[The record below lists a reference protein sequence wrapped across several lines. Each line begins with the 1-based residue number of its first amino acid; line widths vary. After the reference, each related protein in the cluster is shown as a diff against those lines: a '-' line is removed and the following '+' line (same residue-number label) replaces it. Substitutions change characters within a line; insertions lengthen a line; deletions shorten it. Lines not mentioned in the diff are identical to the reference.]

1 MYVAPQEPSVK
12 SRRWQWSRWRLEARL
27 RRVREERGR
36 ISVRVFATSAQ
47 RMGPEQR
54 EPDRRDAVGLSSL
67 EAECE
72 TQSIIE
78 LADLRS

>member
-1 MYVAPQEPSVK
+1 M
-12 SRRWQWSRWRLEARL
+12 
-27 RRVREERGR
+27 
-36 ISVRVFATSAQ
+36 ATASAQ